1 MNPYGGINSPCSER
15 ADHLS
20 CTIVTNNLSRLP
32 CESKIA
38 IFESLPNPIFPKV
51 LAQDRPEYFLTCC
64 CVLMLSL

>member
-1 MNPYGGINSPCSER
+1 MHIDLQHKKAVTARIWKGEPSMNPYGGINSPCSER

-38 IFESLPNPIFPKV
+38 IFESLPNLLF
-51 LAQDRPEYFLTCC
+51 
-64 CVLMLSL
+64 